1 MPPIDSTYPVETPDG
16 VDLDI
21 HPAGPVPRAAA
32 WMVDLLVRS
41 GIMIMLIFI
50 LSGFNA
56 VGFAMLVLAWFLI
69 NWWYPVL
76 FEVLGNGATPGK
88 RAFDI
93 RVIHDDGTPVGWGP
107 SVVRNLLRQVDFL
120 PLLYMTGL
128 ISMLCNRRFQR
139 LGDLAAGTVVIHGDN
154 RRITLPELPP
164 GETRHPPI
172 PLKPDEQQA
181 VLSFAERIRSL
192 NPARAEELAN
202 LLEPVTGQT
211 GPEAVDELL
220 TWARWMRGQ
229 AT

>member
-1 MPPIDSTYPVETPDG
+1 VRSIDSTYPVETPDG

-21 HPAGPVPRAAA
+21 HPAGPIPRAAA
-32 WMVDLLVRS
+32 WMIDFLVRA
-41 GIMIMLIFI
+41 GLMIMLIFI
-50 LSGFNA
+50 FAGFNA
-56 VGFAMLVLAWFLI
+56 IGFAMLVLAWFLI

-88 RAFDI
+88 RAFEI
-93 RVIHDDGTPVGWGP
+93 RVINDDGTPVGWGA

-139 LGDLAAGTVVIHGDN
+139 LGDLAAGTVVVHGES
-154 RRITLPELPP
+154 RRITLPDLPP

-172 PLKPDEQQA
+172 ALKPGEQQA
-181 VLSFAERIRSL
+181 VLSYAERIGSL

-229 AT
+229 TT

>member
-1 MPPIDSTYPVETPDG
+1 VPPIDSTYPVETPDG